1 MERMEK
7 MKRQKILK
15 YCLGLLGAILLFVI
29 AFCWGWEYYKSGLI
43 AVKHIDGKY
52 GKAFYGVEVTGK
64 DAGNRIE
71 VYARIMIGGMNRFYC
86 HNCGKIGIA
95 KDWEEARTKF
105 SDIRFDGKTLLK
117 CYVTDIYHS
126 YERFGEKISKRHF
139 CLETVLLDVLEE

>member
-1 MERMEK
+1 MERTKK

-15 YCLGLLGAILLFVI
+15 YCLGILGAILLFVI

-86 HNCGKIGIA
+86 HNCGKISIA
-95 KDWEEARTKF
+95 KDWEEARAKF
-105 SDIRFDGKTLLK
+105 GDIRFDGKTLFIGENYSLER
-117 CYVTDIYHS
+117 TE
-126 YERFGEKISKRHF
+126 YENHR
-139 CLETVLLDVLEE
+139 